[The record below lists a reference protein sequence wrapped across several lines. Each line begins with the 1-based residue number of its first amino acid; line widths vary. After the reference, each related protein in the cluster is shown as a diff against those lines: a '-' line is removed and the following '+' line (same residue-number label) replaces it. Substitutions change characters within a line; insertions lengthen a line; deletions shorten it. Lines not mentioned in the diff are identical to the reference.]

1 MKKVFLLSSTLLFL
15 TLCLFITKWAES
27 TPKPIP
33 PTPTPTSVPS
43 TSTPTLPPPVDRSIY
58 KDGLVPEYQDILN
71 KLPYASMYEVNFNI
85 ADDMYHITGNETVTY
100 TNAEDID
107 LNEVELRL
115 FPNILGGEMHV
126 DNVTVNSEVVAPNYA
141 LNNSLLI
148 VPLKNPLKP
157 KENIKL
163 SMDFSLSVPQTV
175 DLNYGVQAYYDDVL
189 ALAHAYPMI
198 AVYDDEGWNAE
209 IPPQSGDVTYA
220 DMSFFIVTVEAPKGV
235 TLVGS
240 GREINRQNNGNRQT
254 VKYEAGPVRDFYL
267 AASPNYQVFTKES
280 NGVTLRFYT
289 RDQLRA
295 GAESALDTAARAI
308 EVYGKRYAP
317 YPYTELDFVSTPTLA
332 LGIEY
337 PGMIAITEWIIQP
350 GQDYLEGTI
359 AHEVGHQWFYNLVGN
374 DQLDDPWL
382 DESLTQFATLQYFT
396 DEYGKAG
403 SESFRQDI
411 EGRWASI
418 DNAKIPVG
426 LPVKDYTAA
435 QYSGIVYGRGGL
447 FFEALR
453 DEMGR
458 ENFDAFMKDYVKI
471 NSWDIA
477 TPEKFK
483 SEAETDCRC
492 NLTSLFENWIYP

>member
-1 MKKVFLLSSTLLFL
+1 MKKISLLSSITLLFA
-15 TLCLFITKWAES
+15 TSCLFITQWTES
-27 TPKPIP
+27 TPEPIP
-33 PTPTPTSVPS
+33 PTPASDAPI
-43 TSTPTLPPPVDRSIY
+43 PPADRSIY

-71 KLPYASMYEVNFNI
+71 KLPYASMYEIKFNI
-85 ADDMYHITGNETVTY
+85 ADDFYHITGSETVIY
-100 TNAEDID
+100 TNAEDIN
-107 LNEVELRL
+107 LKEVKLRL
-115 FPNILGGEMHV
+115 FANILGGEMHV
-126 DNVTVNSEVVAPNYA
+126 DEVTVNGEVIIPNYS
-141 LNNSLLI
+141 LNDSLLTA
-148 VPLKNPLKP
+148 PLKTPLKP
-157 KENIKL
+157 KESITI
-163 SMDFSLSVPQTV
+163 SMDFNLTVPQTV
-175 DLNYGVQAYYDDVL
+175 DLNYGVQAYYDNVL

-240 GREINRQNNGNRQT
+240 GREVNRQDNGNRQT

-267 AASPNYQVFTKES
+267 AASPEYEVFTKEA
-280 NGVTLRFYT
+280 NGVRLRFYT
-289 RDQLRA
+289 RDYLQA
-295 GAESALDTAARAI
+295 GAESALDVAARAI
-308 EVYGKRYAP
+308 KIYSERYAP
-317 YPYTELDFVSTPTLA
+317 YPYTELDFVSTPTYA

-350 GQDYLEGTI
+350 DQNYLEGTV

-396 DEYGKAG
+396 DEYGQAG
-403 SESFRQDI
+403 DQGFRQDL
-411 EGRWASI
+411 EGRWANI
-418 DNAKIPVG
+418 GQAEIPVG
-426 LPVKDYTAA
+426 LPVKEYSDAE
-435 QYSGIVYGRGGL
+435 YSGIVYGRGGL

-453 DEMGR
+453 DEMGM

-477 TPEKFK
+477 TPEKLK
-483 SEAETDCRC
+483 SEAETHCGC
-492 NLTSLFENWIYP
+492 NLTPLFKKWIYP